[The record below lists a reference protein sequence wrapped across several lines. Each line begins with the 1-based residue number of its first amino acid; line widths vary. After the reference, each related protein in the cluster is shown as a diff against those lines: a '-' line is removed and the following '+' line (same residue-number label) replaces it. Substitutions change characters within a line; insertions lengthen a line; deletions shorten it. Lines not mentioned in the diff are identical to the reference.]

1 MSKIT
6 AGIVSLVAKIGP
18 KLLSI
23 VPKLAKIGKFGLA
36 IGSMVTYTYLFSWQ
50 FAVIIMA
57 SLAFHESG
65 HLWAMKRCGLKTKGI
80 YFIPF
85 LGAAAVTEDM
95 FKSRRD
101 EVYIAAMGPIW
112 GFILAIGTAGV
123 YFFTGNPFF
132 AAVAG
137 WMAMLN
143 LFNLLPIN
151 PLDGGRIMKSIT
163 FSIDSKIGIIFLVI
177 GIAISMIFIV
187 WARIFLFLLLLAVGS
202 LELLFEYRRF
212 TDGHAQVQ
220 KLIDISNEP
229 GIKENLTTD
238 LLERVERLKWFI
250 IPSMSKTGVIVS
262 AIVYVTIIAV
272 LWILMSS
279 MDSIPEVDM
288 ARKLFM

>member
-1 MSKIT
+1 MSRIT
-6 AGIVSLVAKIGP
+6 AGIISLVAKIGP
-18 KLLSI
+18 KLLAI
-23 VPKLAKIGKFGLA
+23 VIKLAKVGKFGLA
-36 IGSMVTYTYLFSWQ
+36 IGSMVAYTYLFSWK
-50 FAVIIMA
+50 FAIIIMA
-57 SLAFHESG
+57 SLFWHESG

-80 YFIPF
+80 YFIPL

-123 YFFTGNPFF
+123 YFFTRNPFF

-163 FSIDSKIGIIFLVI
+163 FSINSTLGLAFLTVGIV
-177 GIAISMIFIV
+177 ISMIFIV
-187 WARIFLFLLLLAVGS
+187 WARIFLFLLLLVVGYT
-202 LELLFEYRRF
+202 ELLFEYRS
-212 TDGHAQVQ
+212 HANAQ
-220 KLIDISNEP
+220 KLIDMSNEP
-229 GIKENLTTD
+229 GVKENLSTD
-238 LLERVERLKWFI
+238 VLKGIERLKRLVLS
-250 IPSMSKTGVIVS
+250 PMSKKGVIIS
-262 AIVYVTIIAV
+262 AMVYVSIIVV

-279 MDSIPEVDM
+279 MANIPEVDI
-288 ARKLFM
+288 ARKLFMS